1 MIALSTTMEITLR
14 HDDNA
19 LLRRGVSENRIFF
32 FVVCIAVFVINTL
45 PKVIFRPCG
54 GENPRSA
61 ADVTPVS

>member
-1 MIALSTTMEITLR
+1 MITRFYDAAYLKIGL
-14 HDDNA
+14 
-19 LLRRGVSENRIFF
+19 FF

-61 ADVTPVS
+61 AGVTPVS